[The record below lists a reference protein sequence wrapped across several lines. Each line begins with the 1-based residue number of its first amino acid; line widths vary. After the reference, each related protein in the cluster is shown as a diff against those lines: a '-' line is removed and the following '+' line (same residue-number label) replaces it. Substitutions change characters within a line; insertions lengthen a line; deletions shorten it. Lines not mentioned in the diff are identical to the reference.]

1 VLREA
6 KVKISSIASEIGT
19 ALQSATSTKRAN
31 SAANG
36 PAIPSENAIRRSE
49 QLINTASLATPKV
62 PANSAEAGGPVA
74 PIVNGF
80 RFLPQELKFSVD
92 KETGRQIIQVV
103 DVESGKMIR
112 QIPAEEVLNFIRQL
126 EQRKGAV
133 LSIKT

>member
-1 VLREA
+1 MR
-6 KVKISSIASEIGT
+6 ISSISSEIG
-19 ALQSATSTKRAN
+19 AVIHPATSANRADGT
-31 SAANG
+31 AG
-36 PAIPSENAIRRSE
+36 RPATPSENASRRSE
-49 QLINTASLATPKV
+49 QLTNAAALATHKA
-62 PANSAEAGGPVA
+62 PANSAEASSPVA
-74 PIVNGF
+74 PIVDGF

-103 DVESGKMIR
+103 DVETGKMIR

>member
-6 KVKISSIASEIGT
+6 KVKISSIASAIGT
-19 ALQSATSTKRAN
+19 APQLATSTKRADG
-31 SAANG
+31 AAGG
-36 PAIPSENAIRRSE
+36 PAPGENSIRRSE
-49 QLINTASLATPKV
+49 HLIDAATLATPNV
-62 PANSAEAGGPVA
+62 PANSAEASDRVA

-80 RFLPQELKFSVD
+80 RFLPQELKFLVD

-112 QIPAEEVLNFIRQL
+112 QIPAEDALNFIRQL
-126 EQRKGAV
+126 KQRKGAV

>member
-1 VLREA
+1 MR
-6 KVKISSIASEIGT
+6 ISSISSEIG
-19 ALQSATSTKRAN
+19 AVIHPATSANRADGT
-31 SAANG
+31 AG
-36 PAIPSENAIRRSE
+36 RPAIPSENASRRSE
-49 QLINTASLATPKV
+49 QLTNAAALATPKA
-62 PANSAEAGGPVA
+62 PANSAEAGPVA

-112 QIPAEEVLNFIRQL
+112 QIPAEETLNFIRQL

-133 LSIKT
+133 LSVKT